1 MAKGPTKTITKTA
14 MWRRLA
20 KKTYEGSTEIR
31 NGRHIRNQIIDFGKL
46 KYPHQL
52 VISLLK
58 SGGISTPKFDEMQS
72 RLYNN
77 VLTTG
82 EPNAA

>member
-20 KKTYEGSTEIR
+20 KKTYEGTNEIR
-31 NGRHIRNQIIDFGKL
+31 NGRKIKSQIIDFGAL
-46 KYPHQL
+46 KYPHLL

-58 SGGISTPKFDEMQS
+58 RANISTPKFDEMEA

-77 VLTTG
+77 VSITG